1 MSERDPEPSAP
12 DEFAEAVVETRR
24 RPSIVWVI
32 PLIAALVGGF
42 VAWRTFSERGPE
54 ITIRFAT
61 ADGLE
66 AGKTKVE
73 YKSVEL
79 GVVEEI
85 RLADD
90 LSHVVCHARMVKG
103 AEQYLREGTR
113 FWVVRARVAG
123 GQVSGLGTIFSGA
136 YIGLD
141 PAREGKPIRAFQG
154 LEVPP
159 VVTIDEPGRHFVL
172 RSYQAGAVEVGTP
185 VFFRRIRV
193 GQVVSSELDTSG
205 DFVTI
210 QIFVDAPHDERVHA
224 GTRFWNASGIDFSLS
239 ADGVRVDTESLISIL
254 VGGIA
259 FETPEHDGGERAAD
273 GTVFPLY
280 ENHLATQ
287 REIYTQKTEWVV
299 YFDQSV
305 RGLVVGSPVE
315 FRGIRVGQ
323 VRDVRL
329 ELDPEQR
336 HIRIPV
342 VLEIEPQRFGDMH
355 LSPEERQRRLE
366 ALVAAGL
373 RAQLKSGNLLTG
385 QLIVALDMHDDAAP
399 AQIVW
404 QQPYPVFPTIPTPL
418 EEITETLTSLVK
430 RLEKIPFE
438 RIGADLSAS
447 LVAARAS
454 LVQAERTLASTNAL
468 VAPDSP
474 LSRELRRALY
484 ELTDAARSL
493 GLAADQIE
501 RDPSSVIFGRGEEE

>member
-1 MSERDPEPSAP
+1 MSERDSGGAP
-12 DEFAEAVVETRR
+12 PAAIAEAVIDTRR
-24 RPSIVWVI
+24 RPSIVWLI
-32 PLIAALVGGF
+32 PLIAALVGGY
-42 VAWRTFSERGPE
+42 VAWRTFSERGPQ

-66 AGKTKVE
+66 AGKTKIE

-90 LSHVVCHARMVKG
+90 LSHVVCRARMVNG
-103 AEQYLREGTR
+103 AEGYLREGTR

-123 GQVSGLGTIFSGA
+123 GQVSGLDTIFSGA

-141 PAREGKPIRAFQG
+141 PVREGKPIREFQG
-154 LEVPP
+154 LEAPP

-172 RSYQAGAVEVGTP
+172 HSYQAGSVEVGAP
-185 VFFRRIRV
+185 VFFRSIRV
-193 GQVVSSELDTSG
+193 GQVVASELDPSG
-205 DFVTI
+205 DFVEI
-210 QIFVDAPHDERVHA
+210 QIFVDAPHDERIHA
-224 GTRFWNASGIDFSLS
+224 GTRFWNASGIDFSMG
-239 ADGVRVDTESLISIL
+239 ADGVSVDTESIVSIL
-254 VGGIA
+254 IGGIA
-259 FETPEHDGGERAAD
+259 FETPERGGGARADDGA
-273 GTVFPLY
+273 VFPLY
-280 ENHLATQ
+280 ENRAATQ
-287 REIYTQKTEWVV
+287 REIYTEKTEWIV

-305 RGLVVGSPVE
+305 RGLVPGSPVE
-315 FRGIRVGQ
+315 FRGIRAGQ

-329 ELDPEQR
+329 ELDPGQR
-336 HIRIPV
+336 EFRIPV
-342 VLEIEPQRFGDMH
+342 VLEIEPQRFGGH
-355 LSPEERQRRLE
+355 LRPDERRQRLD

-385 QLIVALDMHDDAAP
+385 QLTVALDMHEDAEP
-399 AQIVW
+399 AEIIW

-418 EEITETLTSLVK
+418 EEITATLTSVVK
-430 RLEKIPFE
+430 RLEQIPFE

-454 LVQAERTLASTNAL
+454 LEQAERTLTSTHAL
-468 VAPDSP
+468 VAPDSA
-474 LSRELRRALY
+474 LNRELRRALY

-501 RDPSSVIFGRGEEE
+501 RNPSSVIFGRGEQ

>member
-1 MSERDPEPSAP
+1 MSERDPAESAP
-12 DEFAEAVVETRR
+12 APIAEAVVDTRR
-24 RPSIVWVI
+24 RPSIVWLI
-32 PLIAALVGGF
+32 PLIAALVGAF

-66 AGKTKVE
+66 AGKTKVQ

-79 GVVEEI
+79 GVVEEV
-85 RLADD
+85 RLASD
-90 LSHVVCHARMVKG
+90 LSHVVCRARMVKG
-103 AEQYLREGTR
+103 AEEYLREGTR

-141 PAREGKPIRAFQG
+141 PVRDGSSAREFQG

-172 RSYQAGAVEVGTP
+172 RSHRAGTADVGTP
-185 VFFRRIRV
+185 VFFRRTRV
-193 GQVVSSELDTSG
+193 GQVVASELDASG

-239 ADGVRVDTESLISIL
+239 ADGVTVDTESLVSIL
-254 VGGIA
+254 IGGIA
-259 FETPEHDGGERAAD
+259 FDTPKREGGERAAD
-273 GTVFPLY
+273 GAVFPLY
-280 ENHLATQ
+280 ENRAATQ
-287 REIYTQKTEWVV
+287 REIYTEKTEWLL
-299 YFDQSV
+299 YFDHSV
-305 RGLVVGSPVE
+305 RGLVAGSPVE

-329 ELDPEQR
+329 ELDQEQR
-336 HIRIPV
+336 QFRIPV
-342 VLEIEPQRFGDMH
+342 VVEIEPQRLGYVD
-355 LSPEERQRRLE
+355 LAPEERRRRID
-366 ALVAAGL
+366 ALVATGL

-385 QLIVALDMHDDAAP
+385 QLTVALDIHEDAAP
-399 AQIVW
+399 AEISW
-404 QQPYPVFPTIPTPL
+404 QQPYPVFPTVPTPL
-418 EEITETLTSLVK
+418 EEITERLMSLVK
-430 RLEKIPFE
+430 RIEQIPFE
-438 RIGADLSAS
+438 SIGEDLSGT

-454 LVQAERTLASTNAL
+454 LEQAERTLASTNAL
-468 VAPDSP
+468 VAPDSS
-474 LSRELRRALY
+474 LSRELRRALS

-501 RDPSSVIFGRGEEE
+501 RDPSSVIFGRGGE

>member
-1 MSERDPEPSAP
+1 MSERDPGDAP
-12 DEFAEAVVETRR
+12 PAAIAEAVVETRR
-24 RPSIVWVI
+24 RPSIVWLI

-42 VAWRTFSERGPE
+42 VAWRTFAERGPE

-66 AGKTKVE
+66 AGKTKIE

-90 LSHVVCHARMVKG
+90 LSHVLCRARMVNG
-103 AEQYLREGTR
+103 AEEYLREGTR

-141 PAREGKPIRAFQG
+141 PVREGKPTRAFQG

-159 VVTIDEPGRHFVL
+159 VVTTDDPGRHFVL
-172 RSYQAGAVEVGTP
+172 RSYHAGAVEVGTP

-193 GQVVSSELDTSG
+193 GQVVASELDASG

-224 GTRFWNASGIDFSLS
+224 GTRFWNASGIDFSLT
-239 ADGVRVDTESLISIL
+239 ADGVTVDTESVVSML

-259 FETPEHDGGERAAD
+259 FETPERDGGERADD
-273 GTVFPLY
+273 GAVFPLY
-280 ENHLATQ
+280 ENRAATQ
-287 REIYTQKTEWVV
+287 REIYTEKTEWIV

-305 RGLVVGSPVE
+305 RGLVAGSPVE
-315 FRGIRVGQ
+315 FRGIRIGQ

-336 HIRIPV
+336 HFRIPV
-342 VLEIEPQRFGDMH
+342 VIEIEPQRFGDMH
-355 LSPEERQRRLE
+355 LPPDERRQRLDS
-366 ALVAAGL
+366 LVAAGL

-385 QLIVALDMHDDAAP
+385 QLTVALDMHEGAEP
-399 AQIVW
+399 AKIVW

-418 EEITETLTSLVK
+418 EEITASLTSLVK
-430 RLEKIPFE
+430 RIEQIPFE
-438 RIGADLSAS
+438 RIGVDLSAS

-454 LVQAERTLASTNAL
+454 LEQAERTLASTNSL
-468 VAPDSP
+468 VAPDSS

-501 RDPSSVIFGRGEEE
+501 RDPSSVIFGRGEE

>member
-205 DFVTI
+205 D
-210 QIFVDAPHDERVHA
+210 
-224 GTRFWNASGIDFSLS
+224 
-239 ADGVRVDTESLISIL
+239 
-254 VGGIA
+254 
-259 FETPEHDGGERAAD
+259 
-273 GTVFPLY
+273 
-280 ENHLATQ
+280 
-287 REIYTQKTEWVV
+287 
-299 YFDQSV
+299 
-305 RGLVVGSPVE
+305 
-315 FRGIRVGQ
+315 
-323 VRDVRL
+323 
-329 ELDPEQR
+329 
-336 HIRIPV
+336 
-342 VLEIEPQRFGDMH
+342 
-355 LSPEERQRRLE
+355 
-366 ALVAAGL
+366 
-373 RAQLKSGNLLTG
+373 
-385 QLIVALDMHDDAAP
+385 
-399 AQIVW
+399 
-404 QQPYPVFPTIPTPL
+404 
-418 EEITETLTSLVK
+418 
-430 RLEKIPFE
+430 
-438 RIGADLSAS
+438 
-447 LVAARAS
+447 
-454 LVQAERTLASTNAL
+454 
-468 VAPDSP
+468 
-474 LSRELRRALY
+474 
-484 ELTDAARSL
+484 
-493 GLAADQIE
+493 
-501 RDPSSVIFGRGEEE
+501 

>member
-1 MSERDPEPSAP
+1 MNERDPGDAP
-12 DEFAEAVVETRR
+12 PAAVAEAVVETRR
-24 RPSIVWVI
+24 RPSIVWLI
-32 PLIAALVGGF
+32 PLIAALVGAF

-90 LSHVVCHARMVKG
+90 LSHVVCRARMVHG
-103 AEQYLREGTR
+103 AEEYLREGTR

-141 PAREGKPIRAFQG
+141 PVREGKPTRAFLG

-159 VVTIDEPGRHFVL
+159 VVTTDDPGRHFVL
-172 RSYQAGAVEVGTP
+172 RSYHAGAVEVGTP

-193 GQVVSSELDTSG
+193 GQVVASELDASG

-210 QIFVDAPHDERVHA
+210 QIFVDAPHDERIHE

-239 ADGVRVDTESLISIL
+239 ADGVTVDTESVVSML

-259 FETPEHDGGERAAD
+259 FETPERDGGARAAD
-273 GTVFPLY
+273 GSVFPLY
-280 ENHLATQ
+280 ESRAATQ
-287 REIYTQKTEWVV
+287 REIYTEKTEWIV

-305 RGLVVGSPVE
+305 RGLVAGSPVE

-329 ELDPEQR
+329 ELDPEHQ
-336 HIRIPV
+336 HFRIPV
-342 VLEIEPQRFGDMH
+342 VIEIEPQRFGDMH
-355 LSPEERQRRLE
+355 LPPDERRKRLD

-385 QLIVALDMHDDAAP
+385 QLTVALDMHEDAEA
-399 AQIVW
+399 AEIAW

-418 EEITETLTSLVK
+418 EEITESLTSLVK
-430 RLEKIPFE
+430 RLEKIPFD
-438 RIGADLSAS
+438 RIGEDLSAS
-447 LVAARAS
+447 LVAAQAS
-454 LVQAERTLASTNAL
+454 LEQAERTLASTSAL
-468 VAPDSP
+468 VAPESS

-501 RDPSSVIFGRGEEE
+501 RDPSSVIFGRGEE